1 MTEYFRPI
9 LNTDLSIP
17 DNAQVMRGTHFWFT
31 HAEKLAR
38 NTEPQIVLA
47 KNIPDNILQNITNER
62 VNICRLSFD
71 VPRVMGILNVT
82 PDSFSDGGKYSSLKQ
97 PKCI

>member
-47 KNIPDNILQNITNER
+47 KNIPDNILQNITSER
-62 VNICRLSFD
+62 DKFVDFLLMFLGLW
-71 VPRVMGILNVT
+71 V
-82 PDSFSDGGKYSSLKQ
+82 Y
-97 PKCI
+97 

>member
-31 HAEKLAR
+31 HAEKLQ
-38 NTEPQIVLA
+38 EIQ
-47 KNIPDNILQNITNER
+47 
-62 VNICRLSFD
+62 
-71 VPRVMGILNVT
+71 
-82 PDSFSDGGKYSSLKQ
+82 SLR
-97 PKCI
+97 

>member
-31 HAEKLAR
+31 HAEKLVR

-47 KNIPDNILQNITNER
+47 KNIPDNILANSNKSLFFIFFDYTNFGSIR
-62 VNICRLSFD
+62 CL
-71 VPRVMGILNVT
+71 
-82 PDSFSDGGKYSSLKQ
+82 
-97 PKCI
+97 